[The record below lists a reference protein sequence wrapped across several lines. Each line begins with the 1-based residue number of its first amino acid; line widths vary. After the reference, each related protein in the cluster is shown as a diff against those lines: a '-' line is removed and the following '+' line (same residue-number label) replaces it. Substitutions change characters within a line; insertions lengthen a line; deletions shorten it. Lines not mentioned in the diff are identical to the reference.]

1 MGLRPTYMHENRGEW
16 KSLRLDRRG
25 TAKTEPTLD

>member
-1 MGLRPTYMHENRGEW
+1 MGLRPTYMHENRGES
-16 KSLRLDRRG
+16 KPLRLNRRG